1 MVGMIQRHMSEHMT
15 GSVLGS
21 QAQQGT
27 GTETSLSSIL
37 VGGDRQGTCKLKN
50 VHSRQDLVPR
60 APR

>member
-1 MVGMIQRHMSEHMT
+1 MPGHMA
-15 GSVLGS
+15 GLLLGS

-50 VHSRQDLVPR
+50 VYSRQDLVPGHQNESLR
-60 APR
+60 